1 MASSLQH
8 QQHITAANQLSE
20 QSQRGTLGLA
30 YRKSVMSLQ
39 SLFGWKSSSTSHAER
54 EPLLDDQDG
63 ATAGPSYGSVLDL
76 PPERRVPKPKI
87 VKSPVRVEAKV
98 WFANEVGCRFQ
109 EKSALSLF
117 FAKKNL
123 LTFRIYLIYLLTAN
137 LDLMASCVPTDW
149 IIQSSNVQLSW
160 FLFPVAFY
168 TWSITYRITKLI
180 YNSNICHH
188 LCSHQYPYSFMGSIQ
203 LSSSIVSY
211 QDKVCWRF

>member
-1 MASSLQH
+1 MSKKGDLIQNYNLLSCSLLLKRERERERRDLMASSSQH

-98 WFANEVGCRFQ
+98 WFANEVGCQFQ
-109 EKSALSLF
+109 EKSALSLS
-117 FAKKNL
+117 L
-123 LTFRIYLIYLLTAN
+123 LRKIY
-137 LDLMASCVPTDW
+137 
-149 IIQSSNVQLSW
+149 
-160 FLFPVAFY
+160 
-168 TWSITYRITKLI
+168 
-180 YNSNICHH
+180 
-188 LCSHQYPYSFMGSIQ
+188 
-203 LSSSIVSY
+203 
-211 QDKVCWRF
+211 

>member
-1 MASSLQH
+1 MSKKGDLIQNYNLLSCSLLLKRERERRDLMASSLQH

-39 SLFGWKSSSTSHAER
+39 SLFGWKSSSGNTSQAER

-98 WFANEVGCRFQ
+98 WFANEVGCQFQ
-109 EKSALSLF
+109 EKSALSLS
-117 FAKKNL
+117 L
-123 LTFRIYLIYLLTAN
+123 LRKIY
-137 LDLMASCVPTDW
+137 
-149 IIQSSNVQLSW
+149 
-160 FLFPVAFY
+160 
-168 TWSITYRITKLI
+168 
-180 YNSNICHH
+180 
-188 LCSHQYPYSFMGSIQ
+188 
-203 LSSSIVSY
+203 
-211 QDKVCWRF
+211 